1 MTSHKHID
9 IICIIM
15 TVVMICITVLF
26 INGESLGMTVVNS
39 AEAVD
44 DLSDTSATEIVMD
57 GTDISI
63 TGTGAYT
70 YEGDVYISSPGYYR
84 FTGTLEDGSIVVN
97 TENSAKVWLILNGV
111 DISCSDGACIRVEQ
125 ADKVYINL
133 AEGSSNTLTDGEEY
147 SEEAVTDNVNGVIW
161 SSSDLI
167 IDGTGSLTV
176 NGSYHHGIKAKDD
189 LDITGGTITITAP
202 ADGIHVND
210 DFYMSAGNLTIDVED
225 DAIHADL
232 SIHIAGGTITA
243 TNCYEGLE
251 SATIQVDDGD
261 ITLYPKDDGFNA
273 NGITSSFGMGGGTGF
288 GRGNGGLGGKAM
300 NFGGGDDS
308 NTAGSDGSGETTGSE
323 SGNTEFRGGHGMG
336 RGFKNQNGSTSG
348 SDTQTDESGSMPE
361 RPEGMTEGEMPAM
374 PEGMTEG
381 EMPEPPE
388 GMTEGE
394 MPAMPEGLSGSG
406 ESEFED
412 RSEFGAATADTGSD
426 SESEECYVLIN
437 GGNITIINET
447 ANDADG
453 IDSNKDIIINGGN
466 IYVSL
471 RGSGSNN
478 AMDCGSENGGV
489 ITINGGNVV
498 AAGASNMAE
507 SPDSSSAQ
515 ASIFYNCSEEAEAG
529 ERVTLTDSD
538 GNVIIDTEVKCSFTS
553 ICLSNPDMR
562 VGETYTLSFGDVS
575 EELTLE

>member
-1 MTSHKHID
+1 
-9 IICIIM
+9 
-15 TVVMICITVLF
+15 
-26 INGESLGMTVVNS
+26 
-39 AEAVD
+39 
-44 DLSDTSATEIVMD
+44 
-57 GTDISI
+57 
-63 TGTGAYT
+63 
-70 YEGDVYISSPGYYR
+70 
-84 FTGTLEDGSIVVN
+84 
-97 TENSAKVWLILNGV
+97 
-111 DISCSDGACIRVEQ
+111 
-125 ADKVYINL
+125 
-133 AEGSSNTLTDGEEY
+133 
-147 SEEAVTDNVNGVIW
+147 
-161 SSSDLI
+161 
-167 IDGTGSLTV
+167 
-176 NGSYHHGIKAKDD
+176 
-189 LDITGGTITITAP
+189 
-202 ADGIHVND
+202 
-210 DFYMSAGNLTIDVED
+210 
-225 DAIHADL
+225 
-232 SIHIAGGTITA
+232 
-243 TNCYEGLE
+243 
-251 SATIQVDDGD
+251 
-261 ITLYPKDDGFNA
+261 
-273 NGITSSFGMGGGTGF
+273 
-288 GRGNGGLGGKAM
+288 M

-308 NTAGSDGSGETTGSE
+308 DTAGSDESESGTAGSE

-336 RGFKNQNGSTSG
+336 RGFKNQNGSTSD

-361 RPEGMTEGEMPAM
+361 RPEGME
-374 PEGMTEG
+374 EG

-394 MPAMPEGLSGSG
+394 MHAMPEGMTGSG

-412 RSEFGAATADTGSD
+412 RSESGAATADTGSD
-426 SESEECYVLIN
+426 SESDECYVLIN

-562 VGETYTLSFGDVS
+562 AGETYTLNFGDVS